1 MKKFILIAVLL
12 YCGCFIAIAQPRIVK
27 GVVSDEYGTI
37 PGITVVVKGTS
48 NGSVTDLDGS
58 FSIVCTPKD
67 ELVFSGVGYKTE
79 IVSVGS
85 LKIINVTLKFSDDAV
100 IITPSNC
107 YYAYV
112 ASQKLSAVLFENK
125 KLSYRLQELNA

>member
-12 YCGCFIAIAQPRIVK
+12 CCGCFITIAQPRIVK

-48 NGSVTDLDGS
+48 NGAVTDLDGS
-58 FSIVCTPKD
+58 YSIACTPKD

-79 IVSVGS
+79 VVSVGS

-107 YYAYV
+107 YYAYF
-112 ASQKLSAVLFENK
+112 ASQKSPAAIFRRREI
-125 KLSYRLQELNA
+125 A